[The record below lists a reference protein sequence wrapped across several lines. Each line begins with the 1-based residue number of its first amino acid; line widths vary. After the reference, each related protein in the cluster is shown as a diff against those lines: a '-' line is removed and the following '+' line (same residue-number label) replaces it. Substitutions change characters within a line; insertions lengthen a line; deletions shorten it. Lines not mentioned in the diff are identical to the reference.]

1 MGVGVVKQ
9 DLWLKALKLIH
20 YLVVILNVLNV
31 SMFETLF
38 LRHKGCLRIEG
49 VVEVKAVLHSR
60 ESESLDNV
68 DGAGLWRHIDAV
80 APNVM
85 LLGEVGVNSD
95 LFSGLITLAVSSSSC
110 LVMVV
115 LYPELHDWGF
125 VCEVIQVLFNLVGRH
140 DVI

>member
-1 MGVGVVKQ
+1 
-9 DLWLKALKLIH
+9 
-20 YLVVILNVLNV
+20 
-31 SMFETLF
+31 MFETLF
-38 LRHKGCLRIEG
+38 LRHKGGLRIES

-60 ESESLDNV
+60 ESESLNNV

-95 LFSGLITLAVSSSSC
+95 LFSVSMPLAVSSGSR

-115 LYPELHDWGF
+115 LYPELYYGWI
-125 VCEVIQVLFNLVGRH
+125 VCEVVQILFYLVGGH
-140 DVI
+140 DMIEVLSC